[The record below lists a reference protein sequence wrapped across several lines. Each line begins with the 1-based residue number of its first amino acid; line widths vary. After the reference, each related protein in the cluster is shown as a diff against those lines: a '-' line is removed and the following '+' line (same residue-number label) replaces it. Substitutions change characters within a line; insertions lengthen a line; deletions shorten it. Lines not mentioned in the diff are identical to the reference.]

1 MFDKAEVV
9 EEERKPNHLIIAVTS
24 DRGLCG
30 GIHSNVARSIRNT
43 LGSTQD
49 RSNTKVVC
57 VGDKTRTIIQRFFRD
72 NLLLH
77 FTDVG
82 KKPPVFEEAM
92 FVAQNII
99 ETGFEYESA
108 ELVYNRFKWVSL
120 VTAYKW
126 GLISS
131 YMLVFSIYIFLWD
144 CALHFKYVQFFHVG
158 MSYLMKRAVSQ

>member
-108 ELVYNRFKWVSL
+108 ELVYNRFK
-120 VTAYKW
+120 
-126 GLISS
+126 
-131 YMLVFSIYIFLWD
+131 
-144 CALHFKYVQFFHVG
+144 
-158 MSYLMKRAVSQ
+158 